1 MNKNTLIGSILIAVI
16 VIWWMAV
23 NNANAEAQAAAR
35 AAQAKEFWN
44 SVTTELMSLNGFI
57 YWLA

>member
-23 NNANAEAQAAAR
+23 NKRRLQPVPHR
-35 AAQAKEFWN
+35 LRLKPKSRSPRIPQ
-44 SVTTELMSLNGFI
+44 SRS
-57 YWLA
+57 